1 MRRLRALAASAAVVA
16 AVSVGGLSGTAY
28 ATGDVLNCSDFETPV
43 KIVNGYDP
51 NNLDR
56 DQDGIGCE
64 DNSGD
69 AIAYDRYS
77 DLKSEGDTAPKP
89 TLAKTGAGDLI
100 HKHPVRSMGAAGLLV
115 VAGAGG
121 MVLARRRKE
130 ADR

>member
-28 ATGDVLNCSDFETPV
+28 ADSTPDCPQVNHQVDTSAGDPW
-43 KIVNGYDP
+43 
-51 NNLDR
+51 NLDR
-56 DQDGIGCE
+56 DHDGIGCE
-64 DNSGD
+64 DYAAPPETLQQLGLVVGD
-69 AIAYDRYS
+69 S
-77 DLKSEGDTAPKP
+77 TTPKP